1 MADEVERLAIAPFRE
16 IVEKGKVA
24 IQNAPDASKE
34 LSPLMLK
41 AAQNLVKEGE
51 RALKRI
57 EPLCTRNYDE
67 FGCNFIDAIKEN
79 DEIAHY
85 RSELEDLLWDF
96 DDYVEVDDFD
106 SNKFEELQKASRRA
120 APKIMDILKR
130 MKLVAPVPTPV
141 HSSRAASA
149 SPDHINSSHYEQIP
163 TSIAVD
169 PTSSTATEK
178 LMDEAELQL
187 NNMMGALA
195 GPDEG
200 LEGFSESDRRTHSA
214 SDLDRSNSHRS
225 KASEPT
231 SESPPRPSSAEP
243 WQVGKAPASPTK
255 HLEEGDRWERPS
267 RVVSDSPTIPPAQPV
282 SPRSSFAAPL
292 RMRRF
297 DEGGPNWMQMDDD
310 DARLRAASKSLGSA
324 SDGSRSP
331 RRSHRWTNSTQGS
344 AESTRRPPRIQR
356 SHSGFTRASRSS
368 SNGNESSSWP
378 GQFQD
383 PSTTQPLSDTSS
395 VLGPPSS
402 IPEDS
407 VVDDHS
413 PKILPSNITSFPLRQ
428 GSIASQNSNPRSKR
442 YPSTE
447 SINSSVFDVVECCNG
462 TSPTT
467 SPPQESTSPRHS
479 PRHRPPTYPGY
490 PPIYQNS
497 GIAPSRSS
505 YSGTIKAP
513 NRSSSTITAR
523 PGAETAQS
531 PGFIDEGLIPVDM
544 ESPTPD
550 EQLMPPR
557 EPDCTIGPFSSFYK
571 LKGLCKGAE
580 EAMAGQLG
588 FRKIKRPVGGF
599 SVAIVA
605 KCNHCFFELDF
616 KAVEQDLNND
626 SSANYIS
633 NNIGFRLRVLQKS
646 HLHVR
651 HVDEQMY
658 GCLFCIQEGCT
669 LEESDATVFF
679 NQKQLFSHMARH
691 PRPLPAV
698 AGITVIEEPERPQ
711 EVKNNFDLHF
721 PHPPVE
727 SVMTGISKE
736 ISRLPSAIATETRKT
751 QNGVMRTPP
760 DRTPVLQFAIG
771 ARIVGIEFPAKYEG
785 KWGIGW
791 HDGVRAA
798 FESESVQIDAPPKTE
813 IKMQGTS
820 NVQAIARWKW
830 HQKGDERWLKFDKGD
845 VIKNIGWAYAEHWC
859 WSGTTSKGWGIF
871 PQSHMDPNTIR
882 TAQPG
887 DGSSVSSWEKK
898 GPLRFSLR
906 KNTEHKIKPI
916 NPFPPG
922 DATVSPGRLG
932 IY

>member
-16 IVEKGKVA
+16 IIEKGTVA
-24 IQNAPDASKE
+24 IENASNAGE
-34 LSPLMLK
+34 EISPLMLK
-41 AAQNLVKEGE
+41 VAQNLVKEGE

-67 FGCNFIDAIKEN
+67 FGSNFIDAIKEN
-79 DEIAHY
+79 DEIAQY

-106 SNKFEELQKASRRA
+106 SNKFEELQKASRKA
-120 APKIMDILKR
+120 APRIMDILKR
-130 MKLVAPVPTPV
+130 MKLVPPVPTPV
-141 HSSRAASA
+141 HSSRPTSG
-149 SPDHINSSHYEQIP
+149 SHYEQIP

-169 PTSSTATEK
+169 PTHSTTTDK
-178 LMDEAELQL
+178 LMEEAELQL
-187 NNMMGALA
+187 NSMMGALA

-200 LEGFSESDRRTHSA
+200 FDGFSESDRRTHSA

-225 KASEPT
+225 KESEPT
-231 SESPPRPSSAEP
+231 SESPPRPPSTDP
-243 WQVGKAPASPTK
+243 WQVGKAPPGSPGEY
-255 HLEEGDRWERPS
+255 LGEGDRWERR
-267 RVVSDSPTIPPAQPV
+267 RVVNDSPTIPKTQPV
-282 SPRSSFAAPL
+282 SPHGSIAAPL
-292 RMRRF
+292 RMRRL
-297 DEGGPNWMQMDDD
+297 DEGGLSWTQRDDD
-310 DARLRAASKSLGSA
+310 DQRMRSASKSLGSA

-331 RRSHRWTNSTQGS
+331 GQSYRWTNSTQGS
-344 AESTRRPPRIQR
+344 TESTRHPQIQR

-368 SNGNESSSWP
+368 SNGNESSTVLGP
-378 GQFQD
+378 FQD
-383 PSTTQPLSDTSS
+383 PLANQPLSDTSS

-407 VVDDHS
+407 VVDNHS
-413 PKILPSNITSFPLRQ
+413 PTNMPSNLLNFPPRQ
-428 GSIASQNSNPRSKR
+428 SSIASQNSNHRSTR
-442 YPSTE
+442 HPSTE
-447 SINSSVFDVVECCNG
+447 SINSSVFDIVDCCNV
-462 TSPTT
+462 TSPVT
-467 SPPQESTSPRHS
+467 SSTQESTSPGQ
-479 PRHRPPTYPGY
+479 RPPAYPGN
-490 PPIYQNS
+490 PPVYQHS
-497 GIAPSRSS
+497 GALPSRSS
-505 YSGTIKAP
+505 YSGTITAP
-513 NRSSSTITAR
+513 HRSSSTITAR
-523 PGAETAQS
+523 PAGETLQS
-531 PGFIDEGLIPVDM
+531 PFLVDSGLIPV
-544 ESPTPD
+544 ETENPSPD

-557 EPDCTIGPFSSFYK
+557 EPDCTIGPASSFYK

-658 GCLFCIQEGCT
+658 CCLFCIQEGKT

-679 NQKQLFSHMARH
+679 NQKQLFSHMAKH
-691 PRPLPAV
+691 PRPLPEV
-698 AGITVIEEPERPQ
+698 AGITVIEEAERPK
-711 EVKNNFDLHF
+711 EMKDNFDLHF
-721 PHPPVE
+721 THAPVQ
-727 SVMTGISKE
+727 SVMTGISRE

-771 ARIVGIEFPAKYEG
+771 AKIVGIEFPAKYEG

-798 FESESVQIDAPPKTE
+798 FEAESIQIDAPPKSE
-813 IKMQGTS
+813 IKMGGIS
-820 NVQAIARWKW
+820 NVQAMARWKW
-830 HQKGDERWLKFDKGD
+830 HQKGDDRWLKFDKGD
-845 VIKNIGWAYAEHWC
+845 TIKNIGWAFTDHWC

-882 TAQPG
+882 TVQPG
-887 DGSSVSSWEKK
+887 DNSSVSSWEKK

-906 KNTEHKIKPI
+906 KNTENKIKPI

-922 DATVSPGRLG
+922 DATIVPGRLG